1 MTKNM
6 FFTVLLLDSYF
17 SVHFL
22 CIQQAIDILLLL
34 IINRNYLL
42 VSHSLTMLSKE
53 PEMSCCSWVGDH
65 FTDVTQPVCEVRDS
79 DTKEPSEQNKTD
91 NDY

>member
-1 MTKNM
+1 
-6 FFTVLLLDSYF
+6 
-17 SVHFL
+17 
-22 CIQQAIDILLLL
+22 
-34 IINRNYLL
+34 
-42 VSHSLTMLSKE
+42 MLSKE

-91 NDY
+91 NDDQICRKVSFIHSSSEKRN

>member
-1 MTKNM
+1 
-6 FFTVLLLDSYF
+6 
-17 SVHFL
+17 
-22 CIQQAIDILLLL
+22 
-34 IINRNYLL
+34 
-42 VSHSLTMLSKE
+42 MLSKE

-91 NDY
+91 NND